1 MMKCLMGY
9 CFMIY
14 SSGCIAVL
22 CHFRIAF
29 ILKIRKLQTNPQPFH
44 FFFNFFFF
52 LSGES
57 FGKLRLVS
65 EVREKNPNTQTNTK
79 PKNKQKN
86 LNHLGSDLLKIETRK
101 SKQIQNFSVSFQT
114 IIHILKISF
123 LHY

>member
-29 ILKIRKLQTNPQPFH
+29 ILKMRKLQTNPQPFL
-44 FFFNFFFF
+44 FFF

-65 EVREKNPNTQTNTK
+65 EVRKKTQHPNKHKTQKT
-79 PKNKQKN
+79 KQK
-86 LNHLGSDLLKIETRK
+86 T
-101 SKQIQNFSVSFQT
+101 
-114 IIHILKISF
+114 
-123 LHY
+123 